1 MRLIKLRFT
10 IGKEIHSI
18 IAMEVTIAR
27 KANLFRDNSRTI
39 CLQLYIVHS
48 APPTSDVYN
57 DDITILDTYV
67 AAYVAYIVQDTIN
80 GHFSYQR
87 DDSGEFQIGSHT
99 VKALSGRGN

>member
-27 KANLFRDNSRTI
+27 KANLFRDNSRTT

-80 GHFSYQR
+80 GHFSFSAFNSQL
-87 DDSGEFQIGSHT
+87 FTIAT
-99 VKALSGRGN
+99 LSK